1 MLMLEPASILTLESF
16 RRLPPIVHK
25 GNPGYITLNAVR
37 RDLLAR
43 AANRVVAH
51 ARNTTKDEDIVRRRW
66 CPIDFDAVRPA
77 GISATDGEHQAALDR
92 ARQCRDWLCE
102 QGWPEPVFADSG
114 NGAHLLYRIELPNDG
129 PSCELLKH
137 GLEALAF
144 QFGDGSVVVD
154 QATYNASRVW
164 KLYGTLAAKGE
175 NLAERPHRLAKLL
188 EVPEQLEVVSPAIL
202 EGLAAKLPEAPKT
215 RARPRGDF
223 DLPSWIAEHKLP
235 VVAEA
240 PWSGGHKW
248 VLSPCP
254 WDAGHADRAAYIVQL
269 SNGAIAAGC
278 HHTGC
283 AERDWPALRDL
294 VEPGWGEQAG
304 EREAGSAGECD
315 ERPTQAELL
324 VTLGAD
330 ADVFHS
336 PEGDPYATVPVE
348 EHRET
353 WAVKERPFRLWL
365 VRRFFNRT
373 GRAPNAQ
380 ALQDA
385 LGVFEC
391 RARFDGPRHQVFVRV
406 GGLDDTIYL
415 DLANERWEAVEI
427 GPFGWRIISDP
438 PVKFRRTRGMEALPC
453 PVTGGS
459 LAELR
464 PFLNLVGDADWYLC
478 IPWLLCTFRPRGP
491 YPVLTIHGEQG
502 SAKSTTARV
511 LRGMV
516 DPNTS
521 PLRAEPRDERDLVI
535 AASNS
540 WCLCLDN
547 LSHLPSW
554 LSDALCRLST
564 GGGFSTR
571 QLYTDADEKLFTATR
586 PIVLNGIEEI
596 CTRGDLLDRALV
608 LYSPAIPEGR
618 RRTEEDFWAEF
629 ERARP
634 RILGALLD
642 GVSGALKNLPDAKLS
657 RSPRMADFALW
668 ATAAEPALGWPPE
681 SFLQAYTGNRESAND
696 LTLDAALVTPALLAL
711 AEEGPWEGTMSR
723 LLTEITKPDELI
735 TRQRGW
741 PKTPG
746 ALSNALRRLAP
757 NFLARGVQ
765 IQFWREKDRQ
775 RRRMVRIEKLPNPA
789 SVPSERSERHDS
801 SPESRT
807 QADEARPGSDATKDA
822 TVRENPLTTHG
833 LDVSDATDANLP
845 DWFCGRTR

>member
-1 MLMLEPASILTLESF
+1 MNSQAVLSAETIHQYLLVLVDPGSVTELRIPRTSKGTQSGYFDDPATLSQIAAAWSG
-16 RRLPPIVHK
+16 RASGL
-25 GNPGYITLNAVR
+25 YITLNAVR

-464 PFLNLVGDADWYLC
+464 PFLNLVGDADWYLLYSVASVH
-478 IPWLLCTFRPRGP
+478 I
-491 YPVLTIHGEQG
+491 
-502 SAKSTTARV
+502 
-511 LRGMV
+511 
-516 DPNTS
+516 S
-521 PLRAEPRDERDLVI
+521 PA
-535 AASNS
+535 
-540 WCLCLDN
+540 
-547 LSHLPSW
+547 
-554 LSDALCRLST
+554 
-564 GGGFSTR
+564 
-571 QLYTDADEKLFTATR
+571 R
-586 PIVLNGIEEI
+586 PISS
-596 CTRGDLLDRALV
+596 AHH
-608 LYSPAIPEGR
+608 S
-618 RRTEEDFWAEF
+618 RRT
-629 ERARP
+629 
-634 RILGALLD
+634 
-642 GVSGALKNLPDAKLS
+642 GVCKKH
-657 RSPRMADFALW
+657 
-668 ATAAEPALGWPPE
+668 
-681 SFLQAYTGNRESAND
+681 
-696 LTLDAALVTPALLAL
+696 
-711 AEEGPWEGTMSR
+711 
-723 LLTEITKPDELI
+723 
-735 TRQRGW
+735 
-741 PKTPG
+741 
-746 ALSNALRRLAP
+746 
-757 NFLARGVQ
+757 
-765 IQFWREKDRQ
+765 DRQ
-775 RRRMVRIEKLPNPA
+775 
-789 SVPSERSERHDS
+789 SVARNGG
-801 SPESRT
+801 PEHFPV
-807 QADEARPGSDATKDA
+807 A
-822 TVRENPLTTHG
+822 
-833 LDVSDATDANLP
+833 
-845 DWFCGRTR
+845 GRTA